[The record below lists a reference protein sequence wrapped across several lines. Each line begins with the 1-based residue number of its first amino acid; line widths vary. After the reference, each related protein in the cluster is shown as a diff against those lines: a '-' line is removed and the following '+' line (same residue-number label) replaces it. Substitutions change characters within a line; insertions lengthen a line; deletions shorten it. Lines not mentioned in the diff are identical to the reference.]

1 MNNISTNAC
10 CAECGAEGGVS
21 LKVCKACMIVKYCN
35 AECQK
40 KHWATHKKE
49 CKLRAAELRDEA
61 LFKDPPPKDCPICFL
76 PIPTKL
82 ICCVSLP
89 SATILS
95 VPMYDFAIAHEELAD
110 KSMEVYYPC
119 CGKSICKGCAHS
131 FCVFG
136 NKEKCP
142 FCNSNRAS
150 ITDEEQVEEMM
161 RRVEVNDP
169 TSTYL
174 LAGSYYNGL
183 NGVQQDH
190 ARAIELYTRAA
201 DLGHS
206 EARWNL
212 ANFYRQGGDLK
223 KAKFHC
229 EAAAMAGHE
238 IARCSL
244 GIVEANSGNMERAV
258 KHWTIAASAGNYK
271 AMHHLRIG
279 FEEGAISRKSMDSIL
294 AAYNNSCAEMRSEAR
309 DASIRSMTE

>member
-1 MNNISTNAC
+1 M
-10 CAECGAEGGVS
+10 
-21 LKVCKACMIVKYCN
+21 
-35 AECQK
+35 
-40 KHWATHKKE
+40 
-49 CKLRAAELRDEA
+49 
-61 LFKDPPPKDCPICFL
+61 PIL
-76 PIPTKL
+76 L

-89 SATILS
+89 PATISS
-95 VPMYDFAIAHEELAD
+95 VPIHDYAEANEELA
-110 KSMEVYYPC
+110 KKGMERYYPC
-119 CGKSICKGCAHS
+119 CRKSLCKGCAHS

-244 GIVEANSGNMERAV
+244 GIMESKSGSMERAI
-258 KHWTIAASAGNYK
+258 KHWTIAACAGDYD

-279 FEEGAISRKSMDSIL
+279 FEEGSVSRETINLTL
-294 AAYNNSCAEMRSEAR
+294 AAYNNSCSEMRSEAR
-309 DASIRSMTE
+309 DAAIRSITE